1 MSKQNSPVKI
11 DPLPG
16 ALRRR
21 DILKAGLLAGAA
33 GISGSLPASAF
44 VNSGP
49 GSTALFPAI
58 AEDDPTN
65 IKVMREISVRA
76 VTDDDLLF
84 LKQIGIRWVRLQFGA
99 EEASLDFIR
108 GTQERCARFGL
119 RAYSAVQTAYQS
131 PAIQLGL
138 PGRDK
143 DIEAYRGFVRN
154 LGRAGIP
161 VASYDFHPGNTYS
174 TATSEYHGY
183 LTREFDLDLFRA
195 KIEKPR
201 YDREYSSDDVWA
213 AYAYFIKAV
222 LPVAEEAGVKLA
234 LHPDDPPV
242 ARMNGVTRVFNTYE
256 GFRRAEKLA
265 SSPNW
270 GILFCVGTWSEAGD
284 LAGKSVVEMIRDF
297 GGRGR
302 ILEVHFRNV
311 SSALP
316 RFHETLPDDGY
327 VDMYAVMKAL
337 REVRF
342 NGGLGA
348 DHIPGLAGDEGRRA
362 GAAYSLAYIKA
373 LLRRANQEIG

>member
-1 MSKQNSPVKI
+1 MRKNKDRGPR
-11 DPLPG
+11 PPG
-16 ALRRR
+16 AVTRRAV
-21 DILKAGLLAGAA
+21 LEAGLLAGAA
-33 GISGSLPASAF
+33 GITASLPGRVLA
-44 VNSGP
+44 N
-49 GSTALFPAI
+49 PAPHAPSPSI
-58 AEDDPTN
+58 AEDDPAN
-65 IKVMREISVRA
+65 IKVMREINARL
-76 VTDDDLLF
+76 VTDDKLLF
-84 LKQIGIRWVRLQFGA
+84 LKQIGIRWARLQFGA
-99 EEASLDFIR
+99 EEVPLDFIR
-108 GTQERCARFGL
+108 ASQERCSRFGL
-119 RAYSAVQTAYQS
+119 RVYSAVQTAYQS

-143 DIEAYRGFVRN
+143 DIDAYRGFIRN

-183 LTREFDLDLFRA
+183 TTREFDLDLFRA
-195 KIEKPR
+195 KLEAPR
-201 YDREYSSDDVWA
+201 YDREFTAEDVWA

-242 ARMNGVTRVFNTYE
+242 ARMNGVTRIFNTYE
-256 GFRRAEKLA
+256 GFRRAEKFA
-265 SSPNW
+265 SSSSW
-270 GILFCVGTWSEAGD
+270 GILFCVGTWSEVGLGAGR
-284 LAGKSVVEMIRDF
+284 SVVEMIRDF
-297 GGRGR
+297 GGRGK

-311 SSALP
+311 SSTLP

-327 VDMYAVMKAL
+327 VDMYEVMKAL

-348 DHIPGLAGDEGRRA
+348 DHIPGLAGDESRRA

-373 LLRRANQEIG
+373 LLRRANQEVG